1 MAKGRRDVLCFTFTQ
16 SMGVYK
22 RVFHNSAICLSKLAS
37 AKLYGTTAAA
47 AASNSGGNHLTYANL
62 NASRAFLVD
71 TLALVRRLEAQG
83 VPSPQAEAITA
94 AITQVLNDSLENV
107 SHAFVSRADS
117 QKGEMLQEANLS
129 KFKAEIQSSQEH
141 HFSLLQRETE
151 KLQNDIG
158 KIRSEL
164 KYEVDKV
171 TAGQRL
177 DLNLE
182 RGRTRDELAN
192 QSTETTNLNNKIDRE
207 IQGIRA
213 QLEGAK
219 YDIIKYC
226 IGTLVSVSAVG
237 LAILRIVMKNV
248 PHCSLSILVI
258 SEIYGKNLDER
269 LVSLDMG
276 D

>member
-1 MAKGRRDVLCFTFTQ
+1 
-16 SMGVYK
+16 MGVYR
-22 RVFHNSAICLSKLAS
+22 RVFQLGNNSAICLSKLSKFESAT
-37 AKLYGTTAAA
+37 AKLYGTAA
-47 AASNSGGNHLTYANL
+47 AASSSNSSGNQLSYRRISQHVNL
-62 NASRAFLVD
+62 NGSRAFLVD

-83 VPSPQAEAITA
+83 VPSQQAEAITA
-94 AITQVLNDSLENV
+94 AITEVLNDSLENV
-107 SHAFVSRADS
+107 SHAFVSRAES
-117 QKGEMLQEANLS
+117 QKGEMVQEANLS

-237 LAILRIVMKNV
+237 LAILRIVM
-248 PHCSLSILVI
+248 
-258 SEIYGKNLDER
+258 
-269 LVSLDMG
+269 
-276 D
+276 

>member
-1 MAKGRRDVLCFTFTQ
+1 
-16 SMGVYK
+16 MGVYK
-22 RVFHNSAICLSKLAS
+22 RVFQLGNSTAICLSKLSKFELAT

-47 AASNSGGNHLTYANL
+47 SSSNSSSNQLSYRRISHL

-83 VPSPQAEAITA
+83 VPSQQAEAITA
-94 AITQVLNDSLENV
+94 AITEVLNDSLENV
-107 SHAFVSRADS
+107 SHAFVSRAES
-117 QKGEMLQEANLS
+117 QKGEMVQEANLS

-151 KLQNDIG
+151 KLQSDIG

-237 LAILRIVMKNV
+237 LAILRILM
-248 PHCSLSILVI
+248 
-258 SEIYGKNLDER
+258 
-269 LVSLDMG
+269 
-276 D
+276 